1 MSFEINGVDA
11 GRAARFA
18 QERPNGAPAAA
29 CRGGFAD
36 ALAGEAA
43 RADTIP
49 ASPPQE
55 VLDEILAAQRAIDD
69 MHRRGRELHFN
80 MDSGKLRIEVRDLN
94 GNVLKQIP
102 GSRALEIAAGR
113 AVE

>member
-1 MSFEINGVDA
+1 MSFDINGVDPA
-11 GRAARFA
+11 RAAHLA
-18 QERPNGAPAAA
+18 PQRPSGTPAAGS
-29 CRGGFAD
+29 GGRFAD
-36 ALAGEAA
+36 ALAGPAA
-43 RADTIP
+43 HVDAIP
-49 ASPPQE
+49 ASPPPE
-55 VLDEILAAQRAIDD
+55 VMHEMLAAQRAIDD

-80 MDSGKLRIEVRDLN
+80 LESGKLRIEVRDLN